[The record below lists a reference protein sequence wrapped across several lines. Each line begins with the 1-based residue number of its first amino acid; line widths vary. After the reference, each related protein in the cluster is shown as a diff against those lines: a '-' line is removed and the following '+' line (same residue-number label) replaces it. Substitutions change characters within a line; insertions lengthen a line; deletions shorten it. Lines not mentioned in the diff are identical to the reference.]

1 MIFHTYR
8 CQILG
13 TSQNQV
19 FDQKISKQK
28 SDPSYQK
35 ALTFLFLGVRGSYL
49 ESELILAET
58 FISDAF
64 QTFLWRIW
72 SKFQA
77 RYLSFHDN
85 SVSIFSYWIRGLS
98 GPEIFLKSIWKTPEM
113 NVSALVRSLSKYE
126 LLTLKNKKVTTFW
139 LGSLF
144 FSNLFQFWRP
154 QDFVLK
160 LRTVYD

>member
-1 MIFHTYR
+1 MNKNWDLST
-8 CQILG
+8 LD
-13 TSQNQV
+13 TSLS
-19 FDQKISKQK
+19 DLRYLPKSSLWSKNFEKKVTQH
-28 SDPSYQK
+28 YQK

-64 QTFLWRIW
+64 QTFLWSIW

-85 SVSIFSYWIRGLS
+85 SVSILSDSIRGLS

-113 NVSALVRSLSKYE
+113 NVSAMIRSLSKYE
-126 LLTLKNKKVTTFW
+126 VLTLKNKKVTTFW
-139 LGSLF
+139 FGSLF
-144 FSNLFQFWRP
+144 FYFFISFP
-154 QDFVLK
+154 G
-160 LRTVYD
+160 T